1 MSAIGW
7 RAGTACGKK
16 DLSGLDCGWRLTI
29 EHRSYGRH
37 GTLARMGRSRLRGCL
52 PEHRGPPCQS
62 RLFNGAPIGLQ
73 SARGR
78 GSDADRVHSS
88 RSHGAQPLERNR
100 HGRLVV
106 SGHTFRG
113 GPNAQDR
120 KSATSTSRRP
130 VKMDLTKPDSVW
142 KQIAP
147 LLEEAMSHL
156 GQTDRDA
163 VVLRFME

>member
-16 DLSGLDCGWRLTI
+16 DLSGLACRWRLTI

-37 GTLARMGRSRLRGCL
+37 GTPARMGRSRLRGCL

-62 RLFNGAPIGLQ
+62 RLFNG
-73 SARGR
+73 
-78 GSDADRVHSS
+78 
-88 RSHGAQPLERNR
+88 
-100 HGRLVV
+100 
-106 SGHTFRG
+106 
-113 GPNAQDR
+113 
-120 KSATSTSRRP
+120 
-130 VKMDLTKPDSVW
+130 
-142 KQIAP
+142 P

-163 VVLRFME
+163 VVLRFMEERSLQEVGQALGLTEEAARKRVHRAVEKLRSIFSRRGIAASSGLLMAALSASAAQAA